1 MHFRLFH
8 VCRKLPYSL
17 FQRLRQSL
25 NIHPLL
31 KPEHTLRE
39 LLVNMLRQFRIIRV
53 WVVAVIEFHNMKAAA
68 VHIEMYIPLFKI
80 GRDRLP
86 DLHLRVQLFHL
97 APCGITD
104 TLAVHTGRNKKYLQ
118 VSPFPFD
125 LQYHAADVLTVTNY
139 TVGFSTV
146 D

>member
-1 MHFRLFH
+1 M
-8 VCRKLPYSL
+8 S
-17 FQRLRQSL
+17 QSL
-25 NIHPLL
+25 LIHHLL
-31 KPEHTLRE
+31 KPGHTLRKPFI
-39 LLVNMLRQFRIIRV
+39 NMLRHFRIIRV

-68 VHIEMYIPLFKI
+68 IDIEMYIPLFKI

-97 APCGITD
+97 APSRIAD

-125 LQYHAADVLTVTNY
+125 LQYHTADILTVTNY

>member
-31 KPEHTLRE
+31 KPEHTLRK

-53 WVVAVIEFHNMKAAA
+53 GMITVIEFHDMKAAA
-68 VHIEMYIPLFKI
+68 IDIEMYIPLFKI
-80 GRDRLP
+80 GRDRLL
-86 DLHLRVQLFHL
+86 DLHLRVQFFYL
-97 APCGITD
+97 APSRIAD
-104 TLAVHTGRNKKYLQ
+104 TLAMHTGRN
-118 VSPFPFD
+118 